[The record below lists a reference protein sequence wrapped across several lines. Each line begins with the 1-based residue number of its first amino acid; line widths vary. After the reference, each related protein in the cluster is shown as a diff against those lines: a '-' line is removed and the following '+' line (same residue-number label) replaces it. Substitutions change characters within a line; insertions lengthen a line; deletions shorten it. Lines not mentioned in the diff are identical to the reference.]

1 MSIDAMPIHAMPIHA
16 MSVGAVSGS
25 VPTVPII
32 ATVLVLAVV
41 QSVFGVGLLLFGTPT
56 LLLWGIPFEMV
67 LGYLLPCSIVV
78 SALQLA
84 DSGGL
89 SLEPIRRQF
98 LLYTAPAVLLAT
110 GVALVF
116 GKPDQ
121 LRVSV
126 GVMLLATAALRVG
139 PLRGKLAGF
148 VRNRTR
154 PLMVLLGIVH
164 GLSNLGG
171 GILTTIVASNFA
183 DKAAVRRQIA
193 FAYGSMALIQLTVVL
208 IVARPSLHPMLS
220 ISLPLLA
227 GTTYLLLGRQAFA
240 RASQRR
246 YEFGL
251 TGLILSFGLILVAT
265 T

>member
-1 MSIDAMPIHAMPIHA
+1 MSIDVISIDAMSA
-16 MSVGAVSGS
+16 SAVSGN
-25 VPTVPII
+25 VPAAPII

-56 LLLWGIPFEMV
+56 LLLWGVPFDLV

-110 GVALVF
+110 GAALVF
-116 GKPDQ
+116 GKPGQ

-126 GVMLLATAALRVG
+126 GIMLLATAALRLG
-139 PLRGKLAGF
+139 PLRSKLAGF
-148 VRNRTR
+148 VRSRAR
-154 PLMVLLGIVH
+154 PLMVLLGVVH

-171 GILTTIVASNFA
+171 GILTTIVASNFV
-183 DKAAVRRQIA
+183 DKAAVRRHIA
-193 FAYGSMALIQLTVVL
+193 FAYGAMASIQLAVVL
-208 IVARPSLHPMLS
+208 VAARPSLDVILS
-220 ISLPLLA
+220 ISLPAVA
-227 GTTYLLLGRQAFA
+227 GATYLVLGRQAFA

-251 TGLILSFGLILVAT
+251 TGLILSFGLVLVAT